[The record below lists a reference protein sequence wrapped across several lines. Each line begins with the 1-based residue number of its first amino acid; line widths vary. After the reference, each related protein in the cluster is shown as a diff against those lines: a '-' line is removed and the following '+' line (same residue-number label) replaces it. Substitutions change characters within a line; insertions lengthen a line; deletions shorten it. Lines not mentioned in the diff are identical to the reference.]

1 MHGSLTTMIRETLT
15 SVLGRLD
22 VEASNRMP
30 LSVVEHTGFGAAF
43 LLQATH

>member
-1 MHGSLTTMIRETLT
+1 MHGSLTIMIREILT

-22 VEASNRMP
+22 VKASNIMP
-30 LSVVEHTGFGAAF
+30 LSVVEHTGFGGAF